1 MSKVVYIFKKDGCPP
16 CERLLPFIQKIGSHY
31 MHNEKVPQRNK
42 VMTKIIDIH
51 DSNGMALAAAYGVNA
66 TPTVIFL
73 LNNEVVGR
81 IDGGDQEKIERFY
94 YERLSTV

>member
-1 MSKVVYIFKKDGCPP
+1 
-16 CERLLPFIQKIGSHY
+16 
-31 MHNEKVPQRNK
+31 
-42 VMTKIIDIH
+42 
-51 DSNGMALAAAYGVNA
+51 MALAAAYGVNA

-94 YERLSTV
+94 YERLSII

>member
-1 MSKVVYIFKKDGCPP
+1 MNKQVYIFKKDGCPP
-16 CERLLPFIQKIGSHY
+16 CENLLPFIQKIGSYY
-31 MHNEKVPQRNK
+31 MYDEKVPSKNK
-42 VMTKIIDIH
+42 IITKIIDIH

-94 YERLSTV
+94 YERLSIV